1 MHAIAMAYIVPL
13 YLLILAALTYVMTE
27 LHNRDVQMVVKCLK
41 PFWRRFIRIKRN
53 WQMKDSLIE
62 TFATFV
68 LLCYSKLATASQD
81 IEQHFCLQCV
91 GKRVGS
97 YFYYDGTVEYFG
109 SGHLPFAV
117 LAVLVLTI
125 IVILP
130 LILTLYQFKP
140 FQWCL
145 ERCRL
150 CTPKL
155 HSGLSAF
162 VDSYQGC
169 YKEKY
174 RFFVGVYFILRIL
187 MAAADFDD
195 TFSLRYLRHLLI
207 LLLIGMSL
215 AFALLQPY
223 KRMKYNVVDALHF
236 AILAS
241 VYFFLLDEVFLT
253 LFSRKSPFLPLA
265 SVLTVFPLL
274 YLVALQFHWVLFKQG
289 LFKRIS
295 EYFRGHNDET
305 RPLLDDE
312 PLPDRMLHPQWYE
325 SNSTG
330 TSSVKINNDS

>member
-1 MHAIAMAYIVPL
+1 MAYIVPL
-13 YLLILAALTYVMTE
+13 YLPILAALTSVMTE
-27 LHNRDVQMVVKCLK
+27 LHNRDGQVVVKCLK
-41 PFWRRFIRIKRN
+41 PFRCCFIRIKRN
-53 WQMKDSLIE
+53 WQMKDSFIE
-62 TFATFV
+62 TFATFL
-68 LLCYSKLATASQD
+68 LLCYSKLATASLGLLNNT
-81 IEQHFCLQCV
+81 FV
-91 GKRVGS
+91 YNVYGKRVGS
-97 YFYYDGTVEYFG
+97 YFYYDGSVEYFV

-140 FQWCL
+140 IQWCP
-145 ERCRL
+145 ERCRM

-155 HSGLSAF
+155 HSTAF

-169 YKEKY
+169 YKKKY
-174 RFFVGVYFILRIL
+174 RFFAGMYFILRIL

-195 TFSLRYLRHLLI
+195 TFLSRYLRHLLI

-253 LFSRKSPFLPLA
+253 LLSRKSPFLPLA
-265 SVLTVFPLL
+265 SVLTVFPLH
-274 YLVALQFHWVLFKQG
+274 YLVALQLHWVLFRQG
-289 LFKRIS
+289 LFKRVYK
-295 EYFRGHNDET
+295 YFRGHNDET
-305 RPLLDDE
+305 RPLLGDE
-312 PLPDRMLHPQWYE
+312 PLPDRMLHPEWYE